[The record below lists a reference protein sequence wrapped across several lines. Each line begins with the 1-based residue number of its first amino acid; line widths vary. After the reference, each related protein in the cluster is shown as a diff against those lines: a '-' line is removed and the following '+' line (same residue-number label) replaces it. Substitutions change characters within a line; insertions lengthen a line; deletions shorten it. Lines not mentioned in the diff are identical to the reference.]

1 MLLANF
7 DKSGFFGK
15 VLSWEK
21 SSGITHPKLSVQELQ
36 FKFWSQVEKR
46 LQQLH
51 YAYHL
56 QMRENINAVDWF
68 VFRNVNKIYSWTENL
83 LILDEWVDHVDPEF
97 HRKFAENVKV
107 IWLELKVQQRNSIP
121 LMMKLFMIANVW
133 PNIPKLT
140 SLYVVMI

>member
-1 MLLANF
+1 MFFSEINFTRELPEVLLASF
-7 DKSGFFGK
+7 DKSGFLGK

-51 YAYHL
+51 YANHL

-68 VFRNVNKIYSWTENL
+68 VFRNVNKIYSWTEKPSHL
-83 LILDEWVDHVDPEF
+83 GWVGRPCRSWISQE
-97 HRKFAENVKV
+97 
-107 IWLELKVQQRNSIP
+107 IWGKCQSH
-121 LMMKLFMIANVW
+121 MIRTEGA
-133 PNIPKLT
+133 T
-140 SLYVVMI
+140 T